1 MKIDSFTIDR
11 ELITIKFILYTLLY
25 PGMPRYVPTVR
36 ERVTSG
42 HAMLALSNA
51 DMEKRL
57 SMSHPLHRRRLRL
70 VIEEQRG
77 PKKG

>member
-1 MKIDSFTIDR
+1 
-11 ELITIKFILYTLLY
+11 
-25 PGMPRYVPTVR
+25 MPRYVPTVR

-57 SMSHPLHRRRLRL
+57 SMPHPLHRRRLRL

-77 PKKG
+77 PQKGYVDHSCYVCVRELFVCLWLFGALCI